1 MLIVRAELIDDTCG
15 GTLGAIYSI
24 FLAALTT
31 EVRRLALEQ
40 GPNPTASPAF
50 WGEAA
55 KAALETLKL
64 STAARVGHRTVM
76 DSLIPFAEA
85 LATEKDYE
93 RAYKATKAGGEGTA
107 KLTAKLGRATY
118 VNDDGNLPPDPGAMS
133 FVFLVK
139 GMLEGLQSVSS

>member
-1 MLIVRAELIDDTCG
+1 MTHLSLPVELVDDACG

-31 EVRRLALEQ
+31 EVRRLVLEQ
-40 GPNPTASPAF
+40 GSDAGVTPAF

-76 DSLIPFAEA
+76 DALIPFAEA
-85 LATEKDYE
+85 LANEEDYE
-93 RAYKATKAGGEGTA
+93 LAYQAARAGGEGTA

-133 FVFLVK
+133 FVFIVK
-139 GMLEGLQSVSS
+139 GMLEDLSSV

>member
-1 MLIVRAELIDDTCG
+1 M
-15 GTLGAIYSI
+15 GAIYSI

-31 EVRRLALEQ
+31 EVRSLVLSQ
-40 GPNPTASPAF
+40 GSTATASPAF

-76 DSLIPFAEA
+76 DALIPFADA
-85 LATEKDYE
+85 LESEKDYE
-93 RAYKATKAGGEGTA
+93 KAYEATKLGGEGTA
-107 KLTAKLGRATY
+107 QLTAKLGRATY

-139 GMLEGLQSVSS
+139 GMLEGLKSLSS